1 MRTISADEVIQNI
14 EFELLQSAVS
24 HDDLGAGIQSVR
36 QYQNRVREKLLDL
49 SRDTKN
55 GREIIIH
62 LCQINEMLI
71 TLIQELNTALHAL
84 QIEVRKMARLA
95 QVRALHDSAGWA
107 GEVGLQPEEPTH
119 ARAIPV
125 SDIEQA
131 MRRDALHL
139 ELDLRPAAVPVIG
152 GLVKKLKFAL
162 HDLVLFYTRQL
173 AQKQTAVN
181 RTYGEWVMY
190 LIETC
195 ERQQIEIELLR
206 ARLAAVESHL
216 EIQAGNIGSE

>member
-36 QYQNRVREKLLDL
+36 QYQNRVREKLLDFL
-49 SRDTKN
+49 CDMKN

-71 TLIQELNTALHAL
+71 TVIQELNTALHAL

-95 QVRALHDSAGWA
+95 QVKALYGSAGQA
-107 GEVGLQPEEPTH
+107 AQAGLQPEEPTH

-125 SDIEQA
+125 SDIERA
-131 MRRDALHL
+131 MREEALHL
-139 ELDLRPAAVPVIG
+139 ELDLRPAAVPLIG

-181 RTYGEWVMY
+181 RTYGEGMMY

-195 ERQQIEIELLR
+195 EQQRMEIDLLR
-206 ARLAAVESHL
+206 ARLAAVESYL
-216 EIQAGNIGSE
+216 EIRSGNTRSG

>member
-36 QYQNRVREKLLDL
+36 RYQNRVREKLLDL

-95 QVRALHDSAGWA
+95 QVKALYDSAGQT
-107 GEVGLQPEEPTH
+107 GEVIQPEEPIQ

-125 SDIEQA
+125 ADIEYA
-131 MRRDALHL
+131 MRGEALHL

-181 RTYGEWVMY
+181 RMYGEWMMY

-195 ERQQIEIELLR
+195 ERQQIEIDLLR
-206 ARLAAVESHL
+206 ARLAAVESH
-216 EIQAGNIGSE
+216 QATQADNIRSE